1 MVKKNLVELAQEGM
15 SYAQAA
21 TFVPRRNG
29 KRVHASTVMRWGNDG
44 VIGPDGERIRLETL
58 RVGGRRLVT
67 LAALEKFLSKLNADS
82 PADDDESEADIARR
96 NRETRQALAAL
107 GIGSAVER

>member
-1 MVKKNLVELAQEGM
+1 MVATNFVDRAQEGM

-29 KRVHASTVMRWGNDG
+29 KRVHASTVMRWANDG
-44 VIGPDGERIRLETL
+44 VRGPNGERVRLATL

-67 LAALEKFLSKLNADS
+67 LAALEQFLATLNADS
-82 PADDDESEADIARR
+82 DDSTESSAEAAHRHFEVRR
-96 NRETRQALAAL
+96 ALKDL
-107 GIGSAVER
+107 GI